1 MNSEKAMTYFEQKYS
16 SLLEIGCSFDEAS
29 LEVIDAYLA
38 GKPKNSKKQN
48 KVSKDDLFWSSKVIW
63 NFSTEVLSSNAF
75 VLALSRYF
83 AQGNTTNF
91 DLLVHITKTS
101 PSSVCRGLRHSEV
114 VLRPQSDK
122 WAEIKK
128 LGETVPGSLSKLIKV
143 CECFQLAHKQ
153 RLDLLAQC
161 QKPFE
166 KLSIFELLSYSSLYA
181 FKGFVEPSISLDGDV
196 ICITAKF
203 NALTKIVEWKISNSD
218 PASFKLTDRV
228 IAESLKLHLSPIL
241 FPSSDSPLIAKTLLF
256 QFSELI
262 QAQVEL
268 NEFLSRSVVPFCFD
282 DEESYFLNGNQLD
295 RTVLDNVVNQAWELN
310 GRKLNLLEG
319 YWLNRGLNDFIKS
332 GMAEQQIGSKDY
344 HELNQTAYIKALGSA
359 LQLSEIYGVDKTV
372 STDNGMNVEVFQ
384 ALLSLE
390 LMLAFYNKDYIEVF
404 FREYENTGQWQ
415 GALSM
420 LAMGG
425 LLDTNNNEFQNRFPI
440 TWLNWKQKAKN
451 IVGWTVTDVF
461 PKGNLKAAEA
471 ILDFWSLDFKKWG
484 SELKGNN
491 RQKLPELTERP
502 IFKIG
507 NYSVQLPWMM
517 ACQLTNVN
525 AINNLRRFANSR
537 PELKD
542 ETSRIEER
550 LGESFRKRGFTVL
563 DSYMPS
569 SCESMNPGE
578 IDLICKLG
586 DFVLVIEVKSTY
598 RRSSQREAIGYKNNA
613 LRKAGLQ
620 IKRKTD
626 AVKHLL
632 LTDNQFKLSLGIDE
646 SSHCTSIGWI
656 ADTCMEFDHEYFNDF
671 LKVSVEELHIA
682 LNDDANLLM
691 DMTEL
696 CGDGKNDRETGS
708 LYQNG
713 FSAESFVDVIENSK
727 VWETILEMA

>member
-1 MNSEKAMTYFEQKYS
+1 MNYFEQKYS
-16 SLLEIGCSFDEAS
+16 SLLERGCSCDEAS

-38 GKPKNSKKQN
+38 GKPLKSKKQKKVN
-48 KVSKDDLFWSSKVIW
+48 KDNLFWSSKVIW
-63 NFSTEVLSSNAF
+63 DFSAEVLSSNSF

-83 AQGNTTNF
+83 VQENTTNC
-91 DLLVHITKTS
+91 DLLEHITKTS
-101 PSSVCRGLRHSEV
+101 PSSVCKGIRHSEV
-114 VLRPQSDK
+114 VLRPQSEK
-122 WAEIKK
+122 WTEIKK
-128 LGETVPGSLSKLIKV
+128 LGETEPSSLTKLIKV

-153 RLDLLAQC
+153 RLDLLSQC

-181 FKGFVEPSISLDGDV
+181 FKGFVEPELSLDREV
-196 ICITAKF
+196 ISITTKL
-203 NALTKIVEWKISNSD
+203 NALTKIVEWKISYSD

-228 IAESLKLHLSPIL
+228 IAESLKVHLSPII
-241 FPSSDSPLIAKTLLF
+241 FPSNDDSVIPETLLF

-282 DEESYFLNGNQLD
+282 DEESYFLNGNQLE

-310 GRKLNLLEG
+310 GRKLNLLDG
-319 YWLNRGLNDFIKS
+319 YWFNRGLNEFIKS

-344 HELNQTAYIKALGSA
+344 HQLNQTAYIKALGSV
-359 LQLSEIYGVDKTV
+359 LQLKDIYGVDETI
-372 STDNGMNVEVFQ
+372 STDNAMNVNVFQ

-390 LMLAFYNKDYIEVF
+390 LMMAFYNKDYIEVF
-404 FREYENTGQWQ
+404 FREYQSTGQWR
-415 GALSM
+415 GSLSI
-420 LAMGG
+420 LAIGG
-425 LLDTNNNEFQNRFPI
+425 LLDGSNKEFQNRFPI
-440 TWLNWKQKAKN
+440 TWQNWKQKAKN
-451 IVGWTVTDVF
+451 IVGWTVSDVF

-471 ILDFWSLDFKKWG
+471 ILDFWSLDFKRWG
-484 SELKGNN
+484 KEIQDNN

-502 IFKIG
+502 IFKLG

-525 AINNLRRFANSR
+525 AINNLRRFANNR

-542 ETSRIEER
+542 ETSRIEGR
-550 LGESFRKRGFTVL
+550 LAESFRKRGFTVL
-563 DSYMPS
+563 DSYMPP
-569 SCESMNPGE
+569 SCDSMNPGE

-586 DFVLVIEVKSTY
+586 NFVLVIEVKSTY
-598 RRSSQREAIGYKNNA
+598 RRSSTREAIKYKNNG
-613 LRKAGLQ
+613 LRKAGIQ

-632 LTDNQFKLSLGIDE
+632 LTDNQFKSSLGIGE
-646 SSHCTSIGWI
+646 SSQCTAIGWI

-682 LNDDANLLM
+682 LNDDANLLI

-696 CGDGKNDRETGS
+696 CGDEENDREADS

-713 FSAESFVDVIENSK
+713 FSAESFVDVIESSK
-727 VWETILEMA
+727 IWESILEKDK

>member
-1 MNSEKAMTYFEQKYS
+1 MNYFEQKYS
-16 SLLEIGCSFDEAS
+16 SLLERGCSCDEAS
-29 LEVIDAYLA
+29 LEIIDAYLA
-38 GKPKNSKKQN
+38 GKPIRLKKQKKVN
-48 KVSKDDLFWSSKVIW
+48 KDNLFWSSKVIW
-63 NFSTEVLSSNAF
+63 DFSTEVLSSNAF

-91 DLLVHITKTS
+91 DLLKYIAKNS
-101 PSSVCRGLRHSEV
+101 PSSVGKGVRHSEV
-114 VLRPQSDK
+114 VLRPESDK

-128 LGETVPGSLSKLIKV
+128 LGETVPGSLTKLIKV

-166 KLSIFELLSYSSLYA
+166 KLSIFEVLSYSSLYA
-181 FKGFVEPSISLDGDV
+181 FQGFVEPELSLDREV
-196 ICITAKF
+196 ISTTAKF
-203 NALTKIVEWKISNSD
+203 IALTKIVEWKISTSE
-218 PASFKLTDRV
+218 PVSFKLTEMK
-228 IAESLKLHLSPIL
+228 IAESLKVHLSPII
-241 FPSSDSPLIAKTLLF
+241 FPSNEDSVIPETLLF

-282 DEESYFLNGNQLD
+282 DEESYFLNGNQLE
-295 RTVLDNVVNQAWELN
+295 RTILDNVVNQAWDLN
-310 GRKLNLLEG
+310 GRKLNLLDG
-319 YWLNRGLNDFIKS
+319 YWFYRGLNEFINS
-332 GMAEQQIGSKDY
+332 GMAEQQIGSKYY
-344 HELNQTAYIKALGSA
+344 HQWNQTAYIKALGSA
-359 LQLSEIYGVDKTV
+359 LLLSEIYGVDKTV

-425 LLDTNNNEFQNRFPI
+425 LLDTTNNEFQNRFPI

-451 IVGWTVTDVF
+451 IVGWTVSDVF

-484 SELKGNN
+484 SELQNSN
-491 RQKLPELTERP
+491 RQKLPVLTERP
-502 IFKIG
+502 IFKLG

-569 SCESMNPGE
+569 SCDSINPGE
-578 IDLICKLG
+578 IDLICKLD

-598 RRSSQREAIGYKNNA
+598 RRSSQREAIGYKNHA

-632 LTDNQFKLSLGIDE
+632 LTDNQFKSSLGIGE
-646 SSHCTSIGWI
+646 SSHCTAIGWI

-696 CGDGKNDRETGS
+696 YGDDENDREADS

-713 FSAESFVDVIENSK
+713 FSSESFVDVIENSK
-727 VWETILEMA
+727 IWESLLENGTE

>member
-1 MNSEKAMTYFEQKYS
+1 MTYFEQKYS
-16 SLLEIGCSFDEAS
+16 SLLEKGCSCDEAS

-38 GKPKNSKKQN
+38 GKPKNSIKKK
-48 KVSKDDLFWSSKVIW
+48 KVNQDYLFWSSKVIW
-63 NFSTEVLSSNAF
+63 DFSTAVLSSNAF
-75 VLALSRYF
+75 VLALARYF
-83 AQGNTTNF
+83 TQEKTTNF
-91 DLLVHITKTS
+91 DLLEHITKTS
-101 PSSVCRGLRHSEV
+101 SSSVCKGLRHSEV
-114 VLRPQSDK
+114 VLRPQSEK
-122 WAEIKK
+122 WTEIKK
-128 LGETVPGSLSKLIKV
+128 LGATVPGSLTKLIKV
-143 CECFQLAHKQ
+143 CESFQLAHKQ

-181 FKGFVEPSISLDGDV
+181 FKGFAEPNISLDGEV
-196 ICITAKF
+196 ISTTAKF
-203 NALTKIVEWKISNSD
+203 NALTKLVEWKISNSD

-228 IAESLKLHLSPIL
+228 IGKSLKVHLSPII
-241 FPSSDSPLIAKTLLF
+241 FPSNEDSVIPETLLF

-295 RTVLDNVVNQAWELN
+295 RTVLDNVVNHAWEQN
-310 GRKLNLLEG
+310 GRKLNLLDG
-319 YWLNRGLNDFIKS
+319 YWFYRGLNDFIKS
-332 GMAEQQIGSKDY
+332 GMAEQQIGTKY
-344 HELNQTAYIKALGSA
+344 CHELNQTAYIKALGSV
-359 LQLSEIYGVDKTV
+359 LQLGEIYGVDKTV
-372 STDNGMNVEVFQ
+372 LTDNGMNVDVFQ

-390 LMLAFYNKDYIEVF
+390 LMLAFYNKDYVEVF

-425 LLDTNNNEFQNRFPI
+425 LLDTSNNEFQNRLPI
-440 TWLNWKQKAKN
+440 TWQNWKKKAKN
-451 IVGWTVTDVF
+451 IVGWTVSDAF
-461 PKGNLKAAEA
+461 PQGNLKAAEA
-471 ILDFWSLDFKKWG
+471 ILDFWSLDFKKWS
-484 SELKGNN
+484 SELKSNN
-491 RQKLPELTERP
+491 RQKLTELTERP
-502 IFKIG
+502 IFKVG

-542 ETSRIEER
+542 ETSRIEWR
-550 LGESFRKRGFTVL
+550 LGESFRKRGFTVI
-563 DSYMPS
+563 DSYMPP
-569 SCESMNPGE
+569 SCDSMNPGE

-586 DFVLVIEVKSTY
+586 NFVLVIEVKSTY
-598 RRSSQREAIGYKNNA
+598 RRNSKREAIKYKNNS
-613 LRKAGLQ
+613 LRKAGIQ

-632 LTDNQFKLSLGIDE
+632 LTDNQLKSSLGIDE
-646 SSHCTSIGWI
+646 SSHCTVIGWI

-691 DMTEL
+691 EMTEL
-696 CGDGKNDRETGS
+696 CGDENDREAGS
-708 LYQNG
+708 LYKNG
-713 FSAESFVDVIENSK
+713 FNAKSFVDVIESSK
-727 VWETILEMA
+727 VWGNIIETK